1 MLYVKGEAEMGHIEI
16 IKQTGVAAVI
26 RGATVDNIAVIGEA
40 LSKGGVKVLE
50 ITVETP
56 GACAAIEKASLELND
71 VLVGAGTVLDPET
84 ARTAI
89 MSGAKF
95 IFSPTINSKTIEMA
109 KRYGVV
115 SIPGALTPTE
125 ILSAYENGA
134 DLVKVFPANVF
145 GPSYIKDI
153 HGPLPQIPLITT
165 GGISVAN
172 VGEYIKAG
180 ASGVGVGSSLVN
192 TKKELSEQYLS
203 EITETASAFIK
214 AVQDARKK

>member
-1 MLYVKGEAEMGHIEI
+1 MNHIDI
-16 IKQTGVAAVI
+16 IKETGVAAVI
-26 RGATVDNIAVIGEA
+26 RGATTDNIIAIAEA
-40 LSKGGVKVLE
+40 LKAGGVKVLE

-56 GACAAIEKASLELND
+56 GACAAIEKASSELND

-89 MSGAKF
+89 MAGAKF
-95 IFSPTINSKTIEMA
+95 IFSPTTNPKTIEMA
-109 KRYGVV
+109 KRYGVA

-125 ILSAYENGA
+125 ILTAFENGA
-134 DLVKVFPANVF
+134 DLIKVFPANVF

-165 GGISVAN
+165 GGISVDN

-180 ASGVGVGSSLVN
+180 AAGVGVGSSLVN
-192 TKKELSEQYLS
+192 TKKELTPDYLN
-203 EITETASAFIK
+203 EITATASTFIA
-214 AVQDARKK
+214 AVKEARGK

>member
-1 MLYVKGEAEMGHIEI
+1 MSLEI
-16 IKQTGVAAVI
+16 IKETGVAAVI
-26 RGATVDNIAVIGEA
+26 RGATTKNILTIANA
-40 LSKGGVKVLE
+40 LKEGGVKVLE

-56 GACAAIEKASLELND
+56 GACAAIEKAALELD
-71 VLVGAGTVLDPET
+71 GVLVGAGTVLDAET

-95 IFSPTINSKTIEMA
+95 IFSPTTNPKTIEMA

-125 ILSAYENGA
+125 ILTAYEHGA
-134 DLVKVFPANVF
+134 DLIKVFPANVF

-153 HGPLPQIPLITT
+153 HGPLPHIPLITT
-165 GGISVAN
+165 GGISVDN

-180 ASGVGVGSSLVN
+180 AVGVGVGSSLVN
-192 TKKELSEQYLS
+192 TKKELSAEYVN
-203 EITETASAFIK
+203 EITATAARFIQAIK
-214 AVQDARKK
+214 EARIS

>member
-1 MLYVKGEAEMGHIEI
+1 MGHIEI
-16 IKQTGVAAVI
+16 IKHTGVAAVI
-26 RGATVDNIAVIGEA
+26 RGATVDNIALIGEA

-84 ARTAI
+84 ARIAI

-192 TKKELSEQYLS
+192 TKKELTEQYSS

>member
-1 MLYVKGEAEMGHIEI
+1 MGHIEI

-26 RGATVDNIAVIGEA
+26 RGATVDNIVLIGKA

-56 GACAAIEKASLELND
+56 GACAAIEKASLEFDD

-125 ILSAYENGA
+125 ILSAYEHGA

-192 TKKELSEQYLS
+192 TKKDLTEQYLS
-203 EITETASAFIK
+203 EITGTASAFIK

>member
-1 MLYVKGEAEMGHIEI
+1 MSHIDI
-16 IKQTGVAAVI
+16 IKETGVAAVI
-26 RGATVDNIAVIGEA
+26 RGATIENIIAIAEA
-40 LSKGGVKVLE
+40 LREGGVKVLE

-56 GACAAIEKASLELND
+56 GACAAIEKASVELDD

-84 ARTAI
+84 ARIAI

-95 IFSPTINSKTIEMA
+95 VFSPTINPKTIEMA
-109 KRYGVV
+109 KRYGVI

-125 ILSAYENGA
+125 ILTAYENGA
-134 DLVKVFPANVF
+134 DLIKVFPANVF

-165 GGISVAN
+165 GGISVKN

-180 ASGVGVGSSLVN
+180 AAGVGVGSSLVN
-192 TKKELSEQYLS
+192 MKKELTDAYLS
-203 EITETASAFIK
+203 EMTATASTFIQ
-214 AVQDARKK
+214 AVKEARKA

>member
-1 MLYVKGEAEMGHIEI
+1 MSGIDI
-16 IKQTGVAAVI
+16 IKETGVAAVI
-26 RGATVDNIAVIGEA
+26 RGATTDNIIAIAEA
-40 LSKGGVKVLE
+40 LKAGGVKVLE

-56 GACAAIEKASLELND
+56 GACAAIEKASRELDD

-95 IFSPTINSKTIEMA
+95 IFSPTTNPKTIEMT

-125 ILSAYENGA
+125 ILTAYENGA
-134 DLVKVFPANVF
+134 DLIKVFPANVF

-153 HGPLPQIPLITT
+153 HGPLPQVPLITT
-165 GGISVAN
+165 GGISVEN
-172 VGEYIKAG
+172 VRDYIKAG
-180 ASGVGVGSSLVN
+180 ATGVGVGSSLVN
-192 TKKELSEQYLS
+192 TKKELSSAYLS
-203 EITETASAFIK
+203 EITATASKFIK
-214 AVQDARKK
+214 AVKEAREE